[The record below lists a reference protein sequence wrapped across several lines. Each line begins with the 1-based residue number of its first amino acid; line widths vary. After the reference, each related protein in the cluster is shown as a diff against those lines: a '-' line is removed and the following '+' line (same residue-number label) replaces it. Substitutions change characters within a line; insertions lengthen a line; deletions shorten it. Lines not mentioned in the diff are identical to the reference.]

1 MKTGKSNYW
10 HSVWFMMPFVVIC
23 LCHTET
29 WTQLVRNMRRKT
41 HDNSVIFYEQCEPL
55 FGDSQNNVYKQVLF
69 LLFIRSVA
77 QTNLNTG
84 SLSFANFA
92 QCKNGL
98 SKHSRPKQQVSRS
111 CSGGYSCNNSSL
123 RGGRK
128 SVLNL

>member
-1 MKTGKSNYW
+1 MPLSYRNLNSTGQK
-10 HSVWFMMPFVVIC
+10 HAKELKHMITRLF
-23 LCHTET
+23 
-29 WTQLVRNMRRKT
+29 
-41 HDNSVIFYEQCEPL
+41 FYEQCEPL
-55 FGDSQNNVYKQVLF
+55 LGDSQNNVYKQVLF

>member
-1 MKTGKSNYW
+1 MITRLF
-10 HSVWFMMPFVVIC
+10 FMNN
-23 LCHTET
+23 
-29 WTQLVRNMRRKT
+29 VR
-41 HDNSVIFYEQCEPL
+41 EPL

-84 SLSFANFA
+84 SLSLANFA

-123 RGGRK
+123 PGGRK